1 MKIKTIF
8 FLLSGLIMAAC
19 SDSTDEIG
27 SSLTKNTDAVNVETK
42 SFGIASQSVLADSVL
57 SRNNLGYLGKVRDT
71 ETGDYTKASGN
82 T

>member
-42 SFGIASQSVLADSVL
+42 SFGIDS
-57 SRNNLGYLGKVRDT
+57 
-71 ETGDYTKASGN
+71 
-82 T
+82 

>member
-27 SSLTKNTDAVNVETK
+27 SSLTKNTDAINVETK
-42 SFGIASQSVLADSVL
+42 SFGIASQSVLADSCGAQWRYTVAQIL
-57 SRNNLGYLGKVRDT
+57 SRNR
-71 ETGDYTKASGN
+71 
-82 T
+82 